1 LDHSILVTTEEN
13 LINTADAQTSELLG
27 MGKALSDATLDRA
40 KRDEK
45 ELATT
50 LKELEHL
57 RHLAEYYKGTT
68 QTVVYLKG
76 EFEEVYN
83 EFKKERHLLTAKI
96 VEFQEDTLMALVTC
110 KDMERWYERV
120 QQVVERLEYIEAVQQ
135 GRDKEEHGIQTVGKS
150 SLNRMKRSAEYWAKM
165 SRDPHREIQE
175 KWIQMQEAL
184 G

>member
-1 LDHSILVTTEEN
+1 MLDHSVFVTTEEN
-13 LINTADAQTSELLG
+13 LINTTDARTTELIG
-27 MGKALSDATLDRA
+27 VGKALSEATLDRA

-57 RHLAEYYKGTT
+57 RHLDEYYKGTT

-83 EFKKERHLLTAKI
+83 EFKKERHLLTVKI

-110 KDMERWYERV
+110 KDME
-120 QQVVERLEYIEAVQQ
+120 
-135 GRDKEEHGIQTVGKS
+135 
-150 SLNRMKRSAEYWAKM
+150 
-165 SRDPHREIQE
+165 
-175 KWIQMQEAL
+175 
-184 G
+184 